1 VDISNYENPFASSE
15 EEIGQEDVV
24 IDDETVLR
32 EMIRRI
38 ILQVL

>member
-1 VDISNYENPFASSE
+1 MDIRDYENPFASSE
-15 EEIGQEDVV
+15 EEIGQQGVV

>member
-1 VDISNYENPFASSE
+1 VDIRDYENPFASSE
-15 EEIGQEDVV
+15 EEIGQKDVV